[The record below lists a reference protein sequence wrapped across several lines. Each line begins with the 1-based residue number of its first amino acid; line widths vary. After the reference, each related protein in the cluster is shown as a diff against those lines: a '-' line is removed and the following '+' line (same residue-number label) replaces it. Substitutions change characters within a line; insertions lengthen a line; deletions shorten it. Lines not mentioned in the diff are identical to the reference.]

1 MSEDKSQDK
10 LYPKNSEEVKHDGW
24 YKYGVMFLY
33 LEMAIAIGVNIFAL
47 VSTLTGN

>member
-1 MSEDKSQDK
+1 MSDNNPADSG
-10 LYPKNSEEVKHDGW
+10 EVKHDGW